1 NSSYFDYSF
10 DGSYNFVDENDRK
23 SSLPLPCLMIQ
34 SEEQL
39 FSEEE
44 YSQLNVHQLVSQ
56 RERIRSSLVG
66 TFEKMKVVIN
76 FIFKSD
82 IILTPDRDAELK
94 TLQRAK
100 SIVHLLFDHLSQDI
114 PEAVVIS
121 ASITLALVECD
132 LVGAVGQRNNGR
144 HGVIPPDSISA
155 CELMHRMIRRV
166 NLLCD
171 GKFGGIPNG
180 MRRVEQHK
188 DVLMTIIDI
197 SKISSNL
204 LDDFGNKC
212 EIQNKQFAAELQTH
226 FEIFCTDMNSL
237 INSGTRTST
246 LNTEQK
252 SEEQGQK
259 RIRYSEDPKELIDEQ
274 EGKMEQGFQYFQDI
288 PISNIN
294 ESIRDDIAFPFL
306 LFERFCTLNRIM
318 INQLQDQ
325 HRTEKTKKMFLF
337 ATILE
342 NYGKDNRNKRLGMNI
357 RRNQRQKMKQTNKNQ
372 SSEKEEISQ
381 QGGDESFQSQV
392 DNAIMEQEKEE
403 EETEQLKFVYMGR
416 KKIAIHFLSNT
427 ETIREIEKI
436 VLGERGT
443 EQSEYLPWWCTI
455 KVGKDSGKKEKSNQ
469 AFTKKD
475 GEWGSDNSTD
485 QESNIEHDLESE
497 EEEEGQF
504 VMKPVKR
511 KR

>member
-1 NSSYFDYSF
+1 MARFGQLLVNSSYFDYSF
-10 DGSYNFVDENDRK
+10 DGSYNFVDENNRK
-23 SSLPLPCLMIQ
+23 NPLPLPCLVIQ

-39 FSEEE
+39 FAEEE
-44 YSQLNVHQLVSQ
+44 CSQLNVHQLVSQ

-94 TLQRAK
+94 TLPRAK

-155 CELMHRMIRRV
+155 CELIQRVIRRV

-180 MRRVEQHK
+180 MRRVEQHR
-188 DVLMTIIDI
+188 DVLLTIIDI
-197 SKISSNL
+197 SKISTNFR
-204 LDDFGNKC
+204 DDSGNKC
-212 EIQNKQFAAELQTH
+212 EIQNKKFAEELQTQ
-226 FEIFCTDMNSL
+226 FEMFCTDMNNL
-237 INSGTRTST
+237 INSGTLTST
-246 LNTEQK
+246 LNTKQK
-252 SEEQGQK
+252 SEEYGQK
-259 RIRYSEDPKELIDEQ
+259 RIRYSEDPEELIDEQ
-274 EGKMEQGFQYFQDI
+274 E
-288 PISNIN
+288 
-294 ESIRDDIAFPFL
+294 
-306 LFERFCTLNRIM
+306 
-318 INQLQDQ
+318 DQ
-325 HRTEKTKKMFLF
+325 HRSEKAKKMFLF

-357 RRNQRQKMKQTNKNQ
+357 RRNQRQNMKQINKNQ

-392 DNAIMEQEKEE
+392 DNAIMQQEKEE
-403 EETEQLKFVYMGR
+403 EETEQLKFVHLRR

-427 ETIREIEKI
+427 QTIREIEKI

-469 AFTKKD
+469 AFTQKD

-497 EEEEGQF
+497 EEEGQF